1 MGPNAHLDW
10 MHERDQVSI
19 ADMAAA
25 VKEVGPENFIIHS
38 DLGQTVNPIHDD
50 GIEPMVRGLEAEGI
64 PSKDVAMMAR
74 DNPARL
80 LGLAPN

>member
-1 MGPNAHLDW
+1 
-10 MHERDQVSI
+10 
-19 ADMAAA
+19 
-25 VKEVGPENFIIHS
+25 
-38 DLGQTVNPIHDD
+38 
-50 GIEPMVRGLEAEGI
+50 MVRGLEAEGI